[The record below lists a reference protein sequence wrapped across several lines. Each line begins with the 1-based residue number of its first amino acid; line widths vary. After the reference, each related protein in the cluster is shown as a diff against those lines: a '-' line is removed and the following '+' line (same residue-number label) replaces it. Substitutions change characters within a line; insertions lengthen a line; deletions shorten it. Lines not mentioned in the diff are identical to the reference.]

1 MYTHL
6 IDRERE
12 RDRSEFWLFFL
23 QNWQLASL
31 VLYDRQERPRWK
43 GNWGVPF
50 KSFRWYCTITRR
62 FFSTLASC
70 PSSLYRHRRI
80 ATGVVSHSL
89 DNGAEMAP
97 PFPFSTSIEDLHGTF
112 PRESLSF
119 SLFTLVSLS
128 SDICIFTFFK
138 KKTLATHIIR
148 LRPTTCRCRGGVGGD
163 KCSNSFPVHSIFISS
178 KRQPFCLLAFGCQ
191 QVNNPPPSLFVSLA
205 FVRQHVWR
213 LLLAEC
219 HSSLFSILFCR
230 SPILHDDISSATPSL
245 SAILVGFKFPAAT
258 CSNPAPTKG
267 SHNANERESQTN
279 KKDSYTTWWTRLA
292 HNKIKKEK
300 KEQWL

>member
-1 MYTHL
+1 MGL
-6 IDRERE
+6 SRG
-12 RDRSEFWLFFL
+12 
-23 QNWQLASL
+23 SL
-31 VLYDRQERPRWK
+31 
-43 GNWGVPF
+43 
-50 KSFRWYCTITRR
+50 
-62 FFSTLASC
+62 
-70 PSSLYRHRRI
+70 SL
-80 ATGVVSHSL
+80 
-89 DNGAEMAP
+89 
-97 PFPFSTSIEDLHGTF
+97 
-112 PRESLSF
+112 SLSF
-119 SLFTLVSLS
+119 YSCEPFIWYLYFY
-128 SDICIFTFFK
+128 FFK

-230 SPILHDDISSATPSL
+230 SPILHDDISSAAPSL

-279 KKDSYTTWWTRLA
+279 KKDNYTTWWTRLA
-292 HNKIKKEK
+292 HNKIKKR
-300 KEQWL
+300 KERAVAFGETSPFSYKCTAVHSSRRTSLRVVSNA